1 MEKSS
6 QEALRILAD
15 VYPTCTDMPMYNIGL
30 IVFRKQLTKIENDLL
45 AKLIQKV
52 SAVPNSFRLYE
63 TYLEKKQVRSLIAQG
78 FGQEDNYALGI
89 LPHSNYSI
97 FLNLAIERSES
108 YFEQAGRFCLVA
120 VCRVKN
126 ADDVITLHALQI

>member
-15 VYPTCTDMPMYNIGL
+15 VYQTCTDMPMYNIGL

-52 SAVPNSFRLYE
+52 SAVPNSFRL
-63 TYLEKKQVRSLIAQG
+63 
-78 FGQEDNYALGI
+78 
-89 LPHSNYSI
+89 
-97 FLNLAIERSES
+97 
-108 YFEQAGRFCLVA
+108 
-120 VCRVKN
+120 
-126 ADDVITLHALQI
+126 